1 MGREGNHRNAEEGKN
16 FVLSKKVVSKKLKIE
31 QSVLVVENIIEK
43 APVPQILPLY
53 NQFKIHV

>member
-43 APVPQILPLY
+43 SACATHPTHLQSI
-53 NQFKIHV
+53 